1 MKKVSFRVRNF
12 EKEQFLTYNIHDE
25 AILDEEVLDFLED
38 EEPKG
43 IVPIIYDEEEEYDTF
58 SYEVTDKICLS
69 ELSKQDINA
78 EMVLK
83 VMRGLVLS
91 LIDMGEYRIPL
102 SYLVLNR
109 NYIYVNSNYEVEFIC
124 IPLEEMQEVVD
135 LNAFLRNF
143 VANLRFEP
151 SENGDYVARMLTYIN
166 NTAIFN
172 LRNMLTLVED
182 LMDVCGVEIPEDT
195 SADIYV
201 DYQEIDEDEEVVE
214 EAIAEDVEGEEVAEE
229 AIAEDVEGEEV
240 AEEAIAEDVE
250 GEEVAEEAIAEDVE
264 DEEVAEE
271 AIAEDVEDEEVV
283 EEAIAEDVEDEEVAE
298 EAIAEDVEDEEVAE
312 EAIAEDVEGEEV
324 AEEAIAEDVEDEE
337 VAEEA
342 IAEDVEG
349 EEVVEEAIAEDVEDE
364 EVVEEAIAED
374 VEDEEVAEEA
384 ITEDVEGE
392 EVVEEAIAEDVESTQ
407 EVDVRENNACE
418 ELQAEK
424 PEEVVQDNEVI
435 EEIKEVQKTIKKP
448 TLKTKEIPNTP
459 MMYGDDL
466 DEILAEMEQE
476 SNKVQGT
483 KSGLKIKRDIKVNR
497 ASIVMS
503 NQEESKETEELV
515 EAPKEEIAESV
526 QNQVPPKK
534 KTDVPKVN
542 PYLIRVNTKER
553 IMITKQNFK
562 VGKASMGVDYR
573 VQGNGAVSRV
583 HAIITNKD
591 DIYYIRDNKSTNHT
605 MVNGKVLEDGEN
617 EALVDECIILLG
629 DEEFVF
635 KMG

>member
-1 MKKVSFRVRNF
+1 MEGDIIMKKVSFRVRNF

-250 GEEVAEEAIAEDVE
+250 G
-264 DEEVAEE
+264 
-271 AIAEDVEDEEVV
+271 
-283 EEAIAEDVEDEEVAE
+283 EEVAE

>member
-1 MKKVSFRVRNF
+1 MEGDIIMKKVSFRVRNF

-214 EAIAEDVEGEEVAEE
+214 ELIT
-229 AIAEDVEGEEV
+229 EDVEGEEV

-271 AIAEDVEDEEVV
+271 AIAEDVEGEEVE
-283 EEAIAEDVEDEEVAE
+283 EEAIAEDVEGEEVEEEAIAEDIESEEVEE
-298 EAIAEDVEDEEVAE
+298 EAIAEDVEGEEVAE

-324 AEEAIAEDVEDEE
+324 AEEAIAEDVEGEE
-337 VAEEA
+337 VEEEA

-364 EVVEEAIAED
+364 EVAEAIA
-374 VEDEEVAEEA
+374 
-384 ITEDVEGE
+384 EDVEGE

-448 TLKTKEIPNTP
+448 MLKTKEIPNTP
-459 MMYGDDL
+459 MMYRDDL

>member
-1 MKKVSFRVRNF
+1 MEGDIIMKKVSFRVRNF

-240 AEEAIAEDVE
+240 EEEAIAEDVE
-250 GEEVAEEAIAEDVE
+250 GEEVEEEAIAEGIE
-264 DEEVAEE
+264 SEEVAEE
-271 AIAEDVEDEEVV
+271 AIAE
-283 EEAIAEDVEDEEVAE
+283 
-298 EAIAEDVEDEEVAE
+298 
-312 EAIAEDVEGEEV
+312 GEEV
-324 AEEAIAEDVEDEE
+324 A
-337 VAEEA
+337 
-342 IAEDVEG
+342 
-349 EEVVEEAIAEDVEDE
+349 
-364 EVVEEAIAED
+364 
-374 VEDEEVAEEA
+374 EA

-392 EVVEEAIAEDVESTQ
+392 EVVEEAIAENVESQQ
-407 EVDVRENNACE
+407 EVDVRENTACE
-418 ELQAEK
+418 ELKAEK
-424 PEEVVQDNEVI
+424 PEEVVQENEVI